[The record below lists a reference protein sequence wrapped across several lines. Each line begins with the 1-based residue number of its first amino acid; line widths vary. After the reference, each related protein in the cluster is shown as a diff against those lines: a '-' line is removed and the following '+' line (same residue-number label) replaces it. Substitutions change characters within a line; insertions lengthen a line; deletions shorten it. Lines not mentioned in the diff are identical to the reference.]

1 MLHAVILAGGSGTR
15 FWPLSRRQRPKQ
27 FLQLAG
33 ERSLIQQTYDR
44 LQGVADERV
53 YVVTSAA
60 LADGVRAQLPELP
73 FGNVIEEPQPKDT
86 AIAIGLA
93 AGLIGAKDPE
103 AILAV
108 LPADH
113 VIRPAAKFREAV
125 LEAAAVAGLGEIVT
139 FGIPARE
146 PRTGYGYIQRGQAL
160 DHPGSLAGYRV
171 EAFKEK
177 PDRKTAEG
185 YVAAGGYY
193 WNSGMFVW
201 SAETVLSGLRAHQPA
216 VAEAVA
222 KIVDAWETPKQ
233 EAVLAEAYGAAEK
246 ISIDYALLEHADSV
260 AVLEAEFDWSDVGA
274 WSAIPELFDQDEA
287 GNTVRDAPFIGLDSN
302 RCMVQGDG
310 RLIALLGVEDLV
322 VVQTGDATLV
332 CRRERAEEVKQLIQ
346 QLEGDLSSLL

>member
-44 LQGVADERV
+44 LQGIADARV
-53 YVVTSAA
+53 YVVTSSA
-60 LADGVRAQLPELP
+60 LAAGVREQLPELP
-73 FGNVIEEPQPKDT
+73 AENVIVEPEPKDT

-93 AGLIGAKDPE
+93 AGLIGAKDSE

-113 VIRPAAKFREAV
+113 VIRPAEQFRTAV
-125 LEAAAVAGLGEIVT
+125 LEAAAVAGSGEIVT

-146 PRTGYGYIQRGQAL
+146 PRTGYGYIQRGAAL
-160 DHPGSLAGYRV
+160 DHSGALSGYRV

-177 PDRKTAEG
+177 PDRQTAER
-185 YVAAGGYY
+185 YVASGDYY

-222 KIVDAWETPKQ
+222 QIVAAWETS
-233 EAVLAEAYGAAEK
+233 ARDTVLAERYAAAEK
-246 ISIDYALLEHADSV
+246 ISIDYALLEHADSI
-260 AVLEAEFDWSDVGA
+260 AVLETEFEWSDVGA
-274 WSAIPELFDQDEA
+274 WSAIPELFGQDEA
-287 GNTVRDAPFIGLDSN
+287 GNTVRDAPCIALDSSG
-302 RCMVQGDG
+302 CMVQGDG

-322 VVQTGDATLV
+322 VVQTADATLV
-332 CRRERAEEVKQLIQ
+332 CRRERAEEVKLLIQ
-346 QLEGDLSSLL
+346 KLDGDLSRLL

>member
-1 MLHAVILAGGSGTR
+1 
-15 FWPLSRRQRPKQ
+15 
-27 FLQLAG
+27 
-33 ERSLIQQTYDR
+33 LIQQTYDR